1 MRRWRY
7 PFLTANHLG
16 LRSGICDDGLHAS
29 TGIRSTVMIAQMRP
43 PVLIPRR
50 WLLLFPLAPLLS
62 IWARNE
68 TLAASTEREL
78 IASVERNAGLLPP
91 LTLGIARVVLRP
103 GASAFAATPNGAR
116 MIVVESGVLA
126 VASASH
132 GAGPLTSGELG
143 GSAPAANESDELFVP
158 AGTTVTFGSL
168 EVARV
173 RNPGARSV
181 VALDVAVF
189 REEPRPISRAFT
201 TEDGISFQLLASAS
215 AAVAPSGRVGLA
227 LERLRLGSSSQLPAD
242 LSHGLTLA
250 YVEAGSM
257 ELRPVG
263 GEVYA
268 ARAAASTPYSM
279 PGSLQPIAMGQKRG
293 ITAGGVIFLPVGA
306 ECGVVNVAARTAD
319 VLALSV
325 REIA

>member
-1 MRRWRY
+1 
-7 PFLTANHLG
+7 
-16 LRSGICDDGLHAS
+16 
-29 TGIRSTVMIAQMRP
+29 MIAQMRT

-50 WLLLFPLAPLLS
+50 RFLLFPLALLPHTQT
-62 IWARNE
+62 RGE
-68 TLAASTEREL
+68 TLASSVEREL
-78 IASVERNAGLLPP
+78 IATVERDAGLQPP

-126 VASASH
+126 VASMSQEAR
-132 GAGPLTSGELG
+132 PFTSVELG
-143 GSAPAANESDELFVP
+143 VSAPAPKEGEELFVP

-189 REEPRPISRAFT
+189 REEPRPMARAFT

-215 AAVAPSGRVGLA
+215 AAAAPAGRVALV

-242 LSHGLTLA
+242 LSHGLTLN
-250 YVEAGSM
+250 YVEAGTV
-257 ELRPVG
+257 ELGPVA
-263 GEVYA
+263 GEVFA

-279 PGSLQPIAMGQKRG
+279 PGSLQPIARDQERRM
-293 ITAGGVIFLPVGA
+293 TAGGIAFLPVGA
-306 ECGVVNVAARTAD
+306 ECRVTNVAERPAD
-319 VLALSV
+319 VLTLSV
-325 REIA
+325 REVA

>member
-1 MRRWRY
+1 
-7 PFLTANHLG
+7 
-16 LRSGICDDGLHAS
+16 
-29 TGIRSTVMIAQMRP
+29 MIAQMRS
-43 PVLIPRR
+43 PVPIRR
-50 WLLLFPLAPLLS
+50 RHFLLFPLALL
-62 IWARNE
+62 WRTEAHAV
-68 TLAASTEREL
+68 TLATSVEREL
-78 IASVERNAGLLPP
+78 IAAVERKEGLLPP

-126 VASASH
+126 VASTARD
-132 GAGPLTSGELG
+132 AGPLTSVELG
-143 GSAPAANESDELFVP
+143 VSAPAPAEGDELFVP

-173 RNPGARSV
+173 RNPGTRSV

-215 AAVAPSGRVGLA
+215 AAVAPVGRVALA
-227 LERLRLGSSSQLPAD
+227 LERLRIEPSSQVPTD
-242 LSHGLTLA
+242 LSQGLTMA
-250 YVEAGSM
+250 YVEAGSL
-257 ELRPVG
+257 ELRPVAG
-263 GEVYA
+263 DVFA

-279 PGSLQPIAMGQKRG
+279 PGSLQPIARDQKRG
-293 ITAGGVIFLPVGA
+293 ITAGGVIFLPVDA
-306 ECGVVNVAARTAD
+306 ECAVVNVAERTVD
-319 VLALSV
+319 LLALSV

>member
-1 MRRWRY
+1 
-7 PFLTANHLG
+7 
-16 LRSGICDDGLHAS
+16 
-29 TGIRSTVMIAQMRP
+29 MIAQMRST
-43 PVLIPRR
+43 VLFSRR
-50 WLLLFPLAPLLS
+50 QLLPFPLALMLHIRALEAS
-62 IWARNE
+62 
-68 TLAASTEREL
+68 LASSLEREL
-78 IASVERNAGLLPP
+78 IATVERDAGLLPP

-126 VASASH
+126 VASA
-132 GAGPLTSGELG
+132 PQEVRPFTSVELAVSPPAPDEGE
-143 GSAPAANESDELFVP
+143 ELFVP

-189 REEPRPISRAFT
+189 HEEPRPISRAFT
-201 TEDGISFQLLASAS
+201 TEDGISFQLLTSAS
-215 AAVAPSGRVGLA
+215 AAAAPAGRVAVA
-227 LERLRLGSSSQLPAD
+227 LERLRIGRSARLPAD
-242 LSHGLTLA
+242 LCRGLTLL
-250 YVEAGSM
+250 YVEAGTI
-257 ELRPVG
+257 ELKAVAG
-263 GEVYA
+263 DIFA

-279 PGSLQPIAMGQKRG
+279 PGSLQPIATDQMRP
-293 ITAGGVIFLPVGA
+293 ITAGGVVFQPVGA
-306 ECGVVNVAARTAD
+306 ECDVFNGAERPAD

>member
-1 MRRWRY
+1 
-7 PFLTANHLG
+7 
-16 LRSGICDDGLHAS
+16 
-29 TGIRSTVMIAQMRP
+29 MITHMRP
-43 PVLIPRR
+43 HVLVPRR
-50 WLLLFPLAPLLS
+50 RFLLFPLSLLLQTE
-62 IWARNE
+62 ARDA
-68 TLAASTEREL
+68 TLAALVERKL
-78 IASVERNAGLLPP
+78 IAAVERDAGLLPP
-91 LTLGIARVVLRP
+91 LTLGIARVVFRP

-126 VASASH
+126 VASTSH
-132 GAGPLTSGELG
+132 DAGPLTSVELG
-143 GSAPAANESDELFVP
+143 GSAPAADETDELFIP

-168 EVARV
+168 DLARV

-215 AAVAPSGRVGLA
+215 AAVAPSGRVALA
-227 LERLRLGSSSQLPAD
+227 LERLRLGPRSQLPAD
-242 LSHGLTLA
+242 LSHGLTLT

-263 GEVYA
+263 GKVYA
-268 ARAAASTPYSM
+268 ARAAASTPYSI
-279 PGSLQPIAMGQKRG
+279 PGSLQPITMGQKRG

-306 ECGVVNVAARTAD
+306 ECDVVNVAARTAD

>member
-1 MRRWRY
+1 MRWRIIWV
-7 PFLTANHLG
+7 LG
-16 LRSGICDDGLHAS
+16 ARSGICDDCLLAS
-29 TGIRSTVMIAQMRP
+29 MGIRRFAMIAQMRS
-43 PVLIPRR
+43 PVPIIRR
-50 WLLLFPLAPLLS
+50 QFLLVALTLLPQ
-62 IWARNE
+62 ARIARA
-68 TLAASTEREL
+68 TPTPFAERTL
-78 IASVERNAGLLPP
+78 IATVERDAGLLPP

-103 GASAFAATPNGAR
+103 GASTFAATPNGAR

-126 VASASH
+126 VASTSQE
-132 GAGPLTSGELG
+132 AGPLTSGELG
-143 GSAPAANESDELFVP
+143 VRAPSTNEDKELFVP

-215 AAVAPSGRVGLA
+215 AAAAPSGRVALA
-227 LERLRLGSSSQLPAD
+227 LERLRLEGLAQLPTD
-242 LSHGLTLA
+242 LCQGLTLT
-250 YVEAGSM
+250 YVEAGSIM
-257 ELRPVG
+257 ISPVA
-263 GEVYA
+263 GEVFA
-268 ARAAASTPYSM
+268 ARAAASAPYAM
-279 PGSLQPIAMGQKRG
+279 PSSLQPIASYHQRG

-306 ECGVVNVAARTAD
+306 ECSVLNLAERTAD

-325 REIA
+325 REIP

>member
-1 MRRWRY
+1 
-7 PFLTANHLG
+7 
-16 LRSGICDDGLHAS
+16 
-29 TGIRSTVMIAQMRP
+29 MIAQVRS
-43 PVLIPRR
+43 PVLIRR
-50 WLLLFPLAPLLS
+50 QFLILPLALALHDR
-62 IWARNE
+62 ARNA
-68 TLAASTEREL
+68 TSASSVEREL
-78 IASVERNAGLLPP
+78 IATVARDEGLQPP

-103 GASAFAATPNGAR
+103 GSSALAATPNGAR

-126 VASASH
+126 VAAASQETR
-132 GAGPLTSGELG
+132 PLTSVELG
-143 GSAPAANESDELFVP
+143 VSAPAPDEGDELFVP

-215 AAVAPSGRVGLA
+215 AAAAPPGRVALA
-227 LERLRLGSSSQLPAD
+227 LERLRLGGSSQLPAD

-250 YVEAGSM
+250 YVEAGTI
-257 ELRPVG
+257 ELRPVAG
-263 GEVYA
+263 DVFA

-279 PGSLQPIAMGQKRG
+279 PGSLQPIATGEQRG

-306 ECGVVNVAARTAD
+306 ECVVANAAERPAD
-319 VLALSV
+319 VLALTV
-325 REIA
+325 REVV

>member
-1 MRRWRY
+1 MI
-7 PFLTANHLG
+7 AQ
-16 LRSGICDDGLHAS
+16 
-29 TGIRSTVMIAQMRP
+29 IRSTF
-43 PVLIPRR
+43 LIPRR
-50 WLLLFPLAPLLS
+50 QLLLFPLVFMLPKRAPV
-62 IWARNE
+62 A
-68 TLAASTEREL
+68 TLASSVEREL
-78 IASVERNAGLLPP
+78 IASVERDAGLLPP

-126 VASASH
+126 VASMSQESR
-132 GAGPLTSGELG
+132 PLSSVELAVA
-143 GSAPAANESDELFVP
+143 APAPDEGEELFVP

-173 RNPGARSV
+173 RNPGVRSV

-215 AAVAPSGRVGLA
+215 AAAAPVGRVALA
-227 LERLRLGSSSQLPAD
+227 LERLRLGGSSQLPAD
-242 LSHGLTLA
+242 LCHGLILA
-250 YVEAGSM
+250 YVEAGTI
-257 ELRPVG
+257 ELTPVAG
-263 GEVYA
+263 DVFA

-279 PGSLQPIAMGQKRG
+279 PGSLQPIATDQQRG

-306 ECGVVNVAARTAD
+306 ECGVVNVAARPAD

-325 REIA
+325 REVA

>member
-1 MRRWRY
+1 
-7 PFLTANHLG
+7 
-16 LRSGICDDGLHAS
+16 
-29 TGIRSTVMIAQMRP
+29 MIAQMRSL
-43 PVLIPRR
+43 VLIPRR
-50 WLLLFPLAPLLS
+50 WFLFFPITQLLHN
-62 IWARNE
+62 WAQTE
-68 TLAASTEREL
+68 PPAAWVEREL
-78 IASVERNAGLLPP
+78 VASVERDEGLLPP

-126 VASASH
+126 VASTSH
-132 GAGPLTSGELG
+132 DAGPLTSVELG
-143 GSAPAANESDELFVP
+143 GSSPATNEGDELFVP

-215 AAVAPSGRVGLA
+215 AAVAPPGRVALA
-227 LERLRLGSSSQLPAD
+227 LERLRLGPTSRLPAD

-257 ELRPVG
+257 ELRPAA
-263 GEVYA
+263 GEVFA

-279 PGSLQPIAMGQKRG
+279 PGSLQPIALDQTRG
-293 ITAGGVIFLPVGA
+293 ITAGGVVFLPVGGECSMVNLA
-306 ECGVVNVAARTAD
+306 ERPTE

>member
-1 MRRWRY
+1 
-7 PFLTANHLG
+7 
-16 LRSGICDDGLHAS
+16 
-29 TGIRSTVMIAQMRP
+29 MIAQMLP

-50 WLLLFPLAPLLS
+50 RFLLFPLVFLPHTR
-62 IWARNE
+62 ARLE
-68 TLAASTEREL
+68 TLASAVEREL
-78 IASVERNAGLLPP
+78 IATVERDEGLLPP
-91 LTLGIARVVLRP
+91 LTLGIARVVLRS

-126 VASASH
+126 VASTSQETR
-132 GAGPLTSGELG
+132 PLTSAELG
-143 GSAPAANESDELFVP
+143 VSAPVPSEGDELFVP

-215 AAVAPSGRVGLA
+215 AAVAPVGRVALA
-227 LERLRLGSSSQLPAD
+227 LERLRLGRSSQLPAD

-250 YVEAGSM
+250 YVEAGTL
-257 ELRPVG
+257 ELKPVA
-263 GEVYA
+263 GEVFA
-268 ARAAASTPYSM
+268 ARAAASAPYSM
-279 PGSLQPIAMGQKRG
+279 PGSLQPIAIDQERG
-293 ITAGGVIFLPVGA
+293 ITAGGVIFLSVGA
-306 ECGVVNVAARTAD
+306 ECGVVNVADRSAD
-319 VLALSV
+319 VLALAV

>member
-1 MRRWRY
+1 
-7 PFLTANHLG
+7 
-16 LRSGICDDGLHAS
+16 
-29 TGIRSTVMIAQMRP
+29 MIAQVRS

-50 WLLLFPLAPLLS
+50 QLLLFPLALLPQ
-62 IWARNE
+62 ARAQDS
-68 TLAASTEREL
+68 TLAYSVEREL
-78 IASVERNAGLLPP
+78 VATVERDAGLLPP

-103 GASAFAATPNGAR
+103 GASTFAATPNGAR

-126 VASASH
+126 VASVSH
-132 GAGPLTSGELG
+132 EAGPLTSVELG
-143 GSAPAANESDELFVP
+143 VSAPATDEGNELFVP

-215 AAVAPSGRVGLA
+215 AAAAPAGRVALA
-227 LERLRLGSSSQLPAD
+227 LERLRLGGSAQLPSD
-242 LSHGLTLA
+242 LCHGLTLA
-250 YVEAGSM
+250 YVEAGTI
-257 ELRPVG
+257 ELTPVAG
-263 GEVYA
+263 HVFA

-279 PGSLQPIAMGQKRG
+279 PGSLQPIAMGQRRG
-293 ITAGGVIFLPVGA
+293 ITAGGVVFLPVGA
-306 ECGVVNVAARTAD
+306 ECGVANVAERPAD
-319 VLALSV
+319 VLTLSV
-325 REIA
+325 REVA

>member
-1 MRRWRY
+1 
-7 PFLTANHLG
+7 
-16 LRSGICDDGLHAS
+16 
-29 TGIRSTVMIAQMRP
+29 MITHMRP
-43 PVLIPRR
+43 HVLVPRR
-50 WLLLFPLAPLLS
+50 RILFLPLALLFRTRAQDAALAFS
-62 IWARNE
+62 V
-68 TLAASTEREL
+68 EREL
-78 IASVERNAGLLPP
+78 IATVERDAGLLPP
-91 LTLGIARVVLRP
+91 LTLGIARVVFRP

-126 VASASH
+126 VASTSH
-132 GAGPLTSGELG
+132 DAGPLTSVELG
-143 GSAPAANESDELFVP
+143 GSAPAADESDELFVP

-168 EVARV
+168 DVARV

-215 AAVAPSGRVGLA
+215 AAVAPGGRVALV
-227 LERLRLGSSSQLPAD
+227 LERLRLGPSSPLPAD

-257 ELRPVG
+257 ELRPVQ

-268 ARAAASTPYSM
+268 ARAAASTPYST
-279 PGSLQPIAMGQKRG
+279 PGSLQPIALGEKRG
-293 ITAGGVIFLPVGA
+293 ITAGGVIFLPVGG
-306 ECGVVNVAARTAD
+306 ECGVINVAARMGN